1 MENNKVVVLF
11 SGGIDSTV
19 LLYHLLQDGYN
30 VFPLYINYGQ
40 VTYKGEIT
48 AVNNIIDNLG
58 INRLMELDISNI
70 SKIGYGSL
78 IGDYPKNITSEE
90 EWYRGEFF
98 PNRNL
103 LLLSLAA
110 TYAYKIECANLAI
123 GVVGNSY
130 KDTSIEFL
138 NRMTDL
144 LLYSLGEYK
153 IVAPYANKDRSVV
166 IEDATKFNVPL
177 EKTFSCNATGTK
189 HCRLCTSCR
198 EREKAFQLRKQ
209 MLIK

>member
-30 VFPLYINYGQ
+30 VFPLHINYGQ
-40 VTYKGEIT
+40 VTYKGERT
-48 AVNNIIDNLG
+48 AANNIISNLN
-58 INRLMELDISNI
+58 INKLMELDVSNI
-70 SKIGYGSL
+70 NKIGCGSL
-78 IGDYPKNITSEE
+78 IGEYPKNITSGE
-90 EWYRGEFF
+90 EWYKDEFF

-103 LLLSLAA
+103 MLLSLA
-110 TYAYKIECANLAI
+110 TIYAYKIECSNLAI

-138 NRMTDL
+138 RKMADL

-153 IVAPYANKDRSVV
+153 IVAPYANKDRRVV
-166 IEDATKFNVPL
+166 IEDAIKFNVPL
-177 EKTFSCNATGTK
+177 EKTFSCNATGVK
-189 HCRLCTSCR
+189 HCRLCISCR